1 MSIKMAELT
10 KLSNTSKST
19 ILYYVKES
27 LLPQPKKPKP
37 NVHLYDENSV
47 EIINFIKYLQE
58 NLNYTITEIK
68 SIINDNKIDFKND
81 SHTIINYLSALSG
94 KNKEMEIEDIKQRA
108 KDFNLDSKLFAS
120 YEKVAKELAVLEY
133 EMGARLLIENLNNNK
148 NELHKLLF
156 DIILTY
162 KPYILN
168 KATLKE
174 HKKRVIENTRGEK

>member
-1 MSIKMAELT
+1 MAELT

-19 ILYYVKES
+19 ILFYIKEG
-27 LLPQPKKPKP
+27 LLPNPKKPKP
-37 NVHLYDENSV
+37 NVHLYDEDSV

-58 NLNYTITEIK
+58 HLNYTIIEIR

-81 SHTIINYLSALSG
+81 TQRVINYLTALNG
-94 KNKEMEIEDIKQRA
+94 KNKEEEIEDIKLRA
-108 KDFNLDSKLFAS
+108 KNFNIDAEVFETYK
-120 YEKVAKELAVLEY
+120 KVAKELAKLEY
-133 EMGARLLIENLNNNK
+133 EMGAKLLEENSSNDK
-148 NELHKLLF
+148 NLLHKLLF

-174 HKKRVIENTRGEK
+174 HKKRVKENTKDKK